1 MSELL
6 RSGVE
11 RLGAAPSEEEIDAW
25 HAVVTAAHAHDLPAG
40 VPGPGRVETAGQ
52 LRIPASRSRIV
63 RLVVPLPGGGP
74 GYAGVALLR
83 LFEDDLNRT
92 TAWIGRLA
100 VRPDHRRRGI
110 GTLLWREI
118 QAVLER
124 EQRQS
129 VSVEVEI
136 GGEGEQFARN
146 RGFACGLQLVL
157 YVQRVAEV
165 TEVANEVAGEGAGQ
179 AAGEAAEGIADDAAG
194 PELPDGYRFVEWAG
208 AVPAGYAAAFAGVRN
223 AMADAPMGELDQEPM
238 RWDAES
244 ITAAQSAYGERGGA
258 LFTVVAEAPDGTYAA
273 LTEVGRRSPDDVR
286 AQQYETAVAPAHRG
300 LGLGRAVKLRM
311 LQLLRAQEP
320 PVREIATHV
329 ADDNGPMRAVNKML
343 GYRPERSV
351 GIFQTRVPG
360 EVLQALRGGGDGG
373 GRDGDGRDGGGRDGG
388 GGDGGGRDGDGRDG
402 GGRDDAG
409 DSPGR
414 PAEW

>member
-6 RSGVE
+6 RSGVERSNDARVGGERVRNEHVGVERVSAE

-25 HAVVTAAHAHDLPAG
+25 HSVVTAAHAHDLPAG

-92 TAWIGRLA
+92 TALIGRLA
-100 VRPDHRRRGI
+100 VRPDQRRRGI
-110 GTLLWREI
+110 GTLLWQEI

-129 VSVEVEI
+129 VSAEVEI

-146 RGFACGLQLVL
+146 RGFTCGLQLVL
-157 YVQRVAEV
+157 YVQRVAD
-165 TEVANEVAGEGAGQ
+165 EVADESVG
-179 AAGEAAEGIADDAAG
+179 DDAG
-194 PELPDGYRFVEWAG
+194 PQLPDGYRFVEWKG
-208 AVPAGYAAAFAGVRN
+208 AVPAEHAAAFAGVRN

-258 LFTVVAEAPDGTYAA
+258 LFTVVVEAPDGTYAA
-273 LTEVGRRSPDDVR
+273 LTEVGRRSPGDVR

-311 LQLLRAQEP
+311 LRLLREQEP

-351 GIFQTRVPG
+351 GIFQARVPG
-360 EVLQALRGGGDGG
+360 AVLEALRDGQDGG
-373 GRDGDGRDGGGRDGG
+373 GGRNGRDGRDGQ
-388 GGDGGGRDGDGRDG
+388 DGRDG
-402 GGRDDAG
+402 AGG
-409 DSPGR
+409 SPGE

>member
-25 HAVVTAAHAHDLPAG
+25 HAVVTAAHAHDMPAG

-63 RLVVPLPGGGP
+63 RLVVPSPGGAP

-83 LFEDDLNRT
+83 LFEDDRNRT

-100 VRPDHRRRGI
+100 VRPEQRRRGI
-110 GTLLWREI
+110 GTLLWQEI

-146 RGFACGLQLVL
+146 RGFVCGLQLVL
-157 YVQRVAEV
+157 YVQRVAD
-165 TEVANEVAGEGAGQ
+165 EVADRVADEVADQGVGEV
-179 AAGEAAEGIADDAAG
+179 AEGIAGDAAG
-194 PELPDGYRFVEWAG
+194 PELPRLPVGYRFVEWTG
-208 AVPAGYAAAFAGVRN
+208 AVPAGSAEAYAGVRN

-238 RWDAES
+238 RWHAETV
-244 ITAAQSAYGERGGA
+244 TAAQSAYGERGGV

-273 LTEVGRRSPDDVR
+273 LTEVGRRSPGDVR
-286 AQQYETAVAPAHRG
+286 AQQYETVVAPAHRG

-311 LQLLRAQEP
+311 LQLLREQEP
-320 PVREIATHV
+320 PIREIATHV

-351 GIFQTRVPG
+351 GIFQAKAPG
-360 EVLQALRGGGDGG
+360 EVLQALRGGGDGSG
-373 GRDGDGRDGGGRDGG
+373 GRVGGGL
-388 GGDGGGRDGDGRDG
+388 DGGGRDGDGRDG
-402 GGRDDAG
+402 AGG
-409 DSPGR
+409 SPGQ

>member
-6 RSGVE
+6 RSGVERSNVERVGVE

-25 HAVVTAAHAHDLPAG
+25 HAVVTAAHTHDMPAG

-63 RLVVPLPGGGP
+63 RLVVPLPGGGGP

-83 LFEDDLNRT
+83 LFEDAPNRT

-100 VRPDHRRRGI
+100 VRPDQRRRGI
-110 GTLLWREI
+110 GTLLWQEI

-146 RGFACGLQLVL
+146 RGFACGLQLVV
-157 YVQRVAEV
+157 YVQRIAD
-165 TEVANEVAGEGAGQ
+165 AVAGDVAG
-179 AAGEAAEGIADDAAG
+179 DAVG
-194 PELPDGYRFVEWAG
+194 PELPDGYRFVEWTG
-208 AVPAGYAAAFAGVRN
+208 AVPTAYAAAFAGVRN

-258 LFTVVAEAPDGTYAA
+258 LFTVAVAAPDGTHAA
-273 LTEVGRRSPDDVR
+273 LTEVGLRSPGDVR

-311 LQLLRAQEP
+311 LQLLREQEP

-351 GIFQTRVPG
+351 GIFQARVPDA
-360 EVLQALRGGGDGG
+360 VLQTL
-373 GRDGDGRDGGGRDGG
+373 RDGAEAGAEDG
-388 GGDGGGRDGDGRDG
+388 
-402 GGRDDAG
+402 AE
-409 DSPGR
+409 DSPGQ

>member
-1 MSELL
+1 MS
-6 RSGVE
+6 VE

-25 HAVVTAAHAHDLPAG
+25 HAVVTAAHAHDMPAG

-63 RLVVPLPGGGP
+63 RLVVPLPGGGS

-83 LFEDDLNRT
+83 LFEDDLNRA

-100 VRPDHRRRGI
+100 VRPDQRRRGI
-110 GTLLWREI
+110 GTLLWQEI
-118 QAVLER
+118 QAVLEY

-157 YVQRVAEV
+157 YVQRIAD
-165 TEVANEVAGEGAGQ
+165 EVADEVADQVADQVAGESAGA
-179 AAGEAAEGIADDAAG
+179 ALDEAAG
-194 PELPDGYRFVEWAG
+194 PELPDGYRFVEWTG
-208 AVPAGYAAAFAGVRN
+208 AVPAEYAAAFAGVRN

-244 ITAAQSAYGERGGA
+244 VTAAQSAYGERGGV
-258 LFTVVAEAPDGTYAA
+258 LFTVAVEAPDGTYAA
-273 LTEVGRRSPDDVR
+273 LTEVGRRSPGDVR

-300 LGLGRAVKLRM
+300 LGLGRAVKVRM
-311 LQLLRAQEP
+311 LRLLREQEP

-351 GIFQTRVPG
+351 GIFQARVPDA
-360 EVLQALRGGGDGG
+360 VLQALRDG
-373 GRDGDGRDGGGRDGG
+373 
-388 GGDGGGRDGDGRDG
+388 
-402 GGRDDAG
+402 AG
-409 DSPGR
+409 AGAEVGAEDSPGQ

>member
-52 LRIPASRSRIV
+52 LRIPASRSRIL

-92 TAWIGRLA
+92 TALIGRLA
-100 VRPDHRRRGI
+100 VRPDQRRRGI
-110 GTLLWREI
+110 GTLLWQEI

-129 VSVEVEI
+129 VSVEAEI

-157 YVQRVAEV
+157 YVQRVADEV
-165 TEVANEVAGEGAGQ
+165 VDESVGDASG
-179 AAGEAAEGIADDAAG
+179 DAAG
-194 PELPDGYRFVEWAG
+194 PELPELPDGYRFVEWAG
-208 AVPAGYAAAFAGVRN
+208 AVPAGYAEAFAGIRN
-223 AMADAPMGELDQEPM
+223 TMADAPMGELDQEPM

-244 ITAAQSAYGERGGA
+244 ITAAQSAYGERGGT

-273 LTEVGRRSPDDVR
+273 LTEVGRRSPGDVR
-286 AQQYETAVAPAHRG
+286 AQQYETAVASAHRG

-320 PVREIATHV
+320 PVREVATHV

-351 GIFQTRVPG
+351 GIFQARVPG
-360 EVLQALRGGGDGG
+360 EVVQALRD
-373 GRDGDGRDGGGRDGG
+373 GRDGDGRDSVGWDGDGRDGV
-388 GGDGGGRDGDGRDG
+388 GRDGDGRVGAG
-402 GGRDDAG
+402 G
-409 DSPGR
+409 SPGQS
-414 PAEW
+414 AEW

>member
-100 VRPDHRRRGI
+100 VRPDQRRRGI
-110 GTLLWREI
+110 GTLLWQEI

-157 YVQRVAEV
+157 YVQRVADEAAD
-165 TEVANEVAGEGAGQ
+165 EVADEAADGAG
-179 AAGEAAEGIADDAAG
+179 DAAG
-194 PELPDGYRFVEWAG
+194 PELPDGYRFVEWTG
-208 AVPAGYAAAFAGVRN
+208 AVPAGYAAAFAGIRN
-223 AMADAPMGELDQEPM
+223 TMADAPMGELDQEPM

-244 ITAAQSAYGERGGA
+244 VTAAQSAYGERGGA

-273 LTEVGRRSPDDVR
+273 LTEVGRRSPGDVR
-286 AQQYETAVAPAHRG
+286 AQQYETAVAAAHRG

-351 GIFQTRVPG
+351 GIFQARVPG
-360 EVLQALRGGGDGG
+360 EVLQALR
-373 GRDGDGRDGGGRDGG
+373 DGDGRD
-388 GGDGGGRDGDGRDG
+388 
-402 GGRDDAG
+402 DAG
-409 DSPGR
+409 GSPGES
-414 PAEW
+414 AEW